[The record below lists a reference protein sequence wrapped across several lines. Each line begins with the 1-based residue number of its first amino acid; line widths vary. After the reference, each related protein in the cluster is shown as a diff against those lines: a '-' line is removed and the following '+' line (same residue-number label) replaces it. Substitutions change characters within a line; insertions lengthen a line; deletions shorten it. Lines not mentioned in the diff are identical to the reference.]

1 MSTNHNYIVKPVDK
15 ALQVLTLLADV
26 GRELSLKEICM
37 RTGLPKTT
45 AFRYLYTLSI
55 HGYVVHNGESDV
67 YRLGPRSW
75 QLGQSA
81 GQFARLL
88 DVALPHMQELR
99 DRFDETVNLGVLNH
113 TDIIYLGMVESRRA
127 LRMQAI
133 LGGRD
138 PAYSTSLGKAILSA
152 LPEEQRA
159 AHLPARLIPRT
170 NATLV
175 APEAL
180 RLDLELSRQ
189 RGYAVDQGEN
199 EDGSCCIGAPIFDRH
214 RHAIAAISVSAPASR
229 LPPEM
234 TERVAQAVMQAAAAI
249 SQQLEA

>member
-55 HGYVVHNGESDV
+55 
-67 YRLGPRSW
+67 
-75 QLGQSA
+75 GQSA

-214 RHAIAAISVSAPASR
+214 RHAIAATASR